1 MKNKS
6 YSPINKYNSSII
18 ARLMFKK
25 KKTDKNRQFRTCLNA
40 ILFKHYILTFNL
52 IIHSF

>member
-25 KKTDKNRQFRTCLNA
+25 KKPIKTVNSVRV
-40 ILFKHYILTFNL
+40 
-52 IIHSF
+52 